1 MCRFS
6 YTPSTDIHRSS
17 IEVDSMSSF
26 EATAAAAENT
36 VGAAPAAACP
46 AKRKAEK
53 QPSSSSSA
61 KKRSKKSHPAPEP
74 TAAAAAAAQPT
85 AELKLADAILSMEK
99 PRPSGGATDAA
110 PATSRKHESA
120 ATAAATDAPTTN
132 KKRKRSADAKHQAAA
147 AATGAVASQTTAVD
161 AAAPAASQPAAAKK
175 EPAAGSSSS
184 SSSSSSVNG
193 NLHVLIRHH
202 GKIPFAK
209 PVVIEWSP
217 LPVLGRGSNYKPNP
231 TGKPTERYQYLRLP
245 ASEDIVLKPLA
256 CQLVDMNYGI
266 QFVGQNAHQLHSW
279 SVHNWEPLMNEG
291 VTVSYAEPIQQNI
304 RLLVQNCSDQ
314 KVVIKQGD
322 PLAIVRFH
330 PLAKKLSLHYVP
342 LSQ

>member
-1 MCRFS
+1 MALS
-6 YTPSTDIHRSS
+6 AGEQP
-17 IEVDSMSSF
+17 
-26 EATAAAAENT
+26 A
-36 VGAAPAAACP
+36 VGA
-46 AKRKAEK
+46 
-53 QPSSSSSA
+53 
-61 KKRSKKSHPAPEP
+61 
-74 TAAAAAAAQPT
+74 T
-85 AELKLADAILSMEK
+85 LADAILAIDKKPTEK
-99 PRPSGGATDAA
+99 QSPVKQAATESHG
-110 PATSRKHESA
+110 TGTKRKHD
-120 ATAAATDAPTTN
+120 ATATAEDEVKKPPSK
-132 KKRKRSADAKHQAAA
+132 KKRAASTNTT
-147 AATGAVASQTTAVD
+147 ATTTAVASPAASET
-161 AAAPAASQPAAAKK
+161 AAAPAPVAAAKK
-175 EPAAGSSSS
+175 ESSSGGGS
-184 SSSSSSVNG
+184 G

-231 TGKPTERYQYLRLP
+231 SGKPTERYQYLRLP

-266 QFVGQNAHQLHSW
+266 QFVGQNAHQVNSW

-304 RLLVQNCSDQ
+304 RLLVQNCSEQ